1 MDQQFTIIDLVC
13 CHVNNFIDVCFI
25 MVLYGENAFWAAKES
40 FYFEAPGQNW
50 REDWAVPNSAQPKR
64 QNNTLVNIVLQNHR

>member
-1 MDQQFTIIDLVC
+1 
-13 CHVNNFIDVCFI
+13 
-25 MVLYGENAFWAAKES
+25 MVLYGDNAFWAAKES